1 MTRFSVATVAAA
13 VVAFAVT
20 SDAGVAAQKVRSLRW
35 GQPIV
40 SSLLPDDEIVL
51 VYGGAIATPAPYG
64 VVTTPASELKG
75 LARWEELVVIQQATQ
90 QSFFVKAGTW
100 LNTRVQA
107 RVIQTLKTGRLA
119 TAPGTLIEFEHE
131 GGELEVNGVIV
142 RSAEGVSFE
151 NSKRYLVAVRFHP
164 DLQKWQVVVTF
175 ELDNQGVLRK
185 ITRRDGS
192 TSTSALHGS
201 SLTEV
206 ADAISKGA
214 Q

>member
-1 MTRFSVATVAAA
+1 MTRFSVALAAA
-13 VVAFAVT
+13 VVAFVVT
-20 SDAGVAAQKVRSLRW
+20 SDARVAEQKVRSLRW

-51 VYGGAIATPAPYG
+51 VYGGAVVTPAPYG
-64 VVTTPASELKG
+64 VVTTRESELKG
-75 LARWEELVVIQQATQ
+75 LARWEELAVIQQASPR
-90 QSFFVKAGTW
+90 SFFVMDGTW

-119 TAPGTLIEFEHE
+119 TAPGTVIEFEHE
-131 GGELEVNGVIV
+131 GGELKLNGVIV

-164 DLQKWQVVVTF
+164 DLQKWQVVVMF
-175 ELDNQGVLRK
+175 ELDNQGVLRS

-192 TSTSALHGS
+192 TSTSALHGV
-201 SLTEV
+201 SLTAV